1 MIRLPIVVLIAGF
14 LILAIGNGSRFSQ
27 GLFLAPM
34 TGDLGW
40 SFQVFSLA
48 IAIQHFL
55 TGLFQPFAG
64 IVADRFGTAR
74 VIAGGMLVY
83 ALGLVWMANV
93 EAPVELYFGSAVLI
107 ALGLSG
113 AGISIVLAAVARVF
127 PAERRSF
134 VLGITTAGASAGQFA
149 FSPLSQALIGWQ
161 SWSGALVIIAGIAA
175 VASLLAVALRT
186 PASDTG
192 ESVAALEQTVVQAVG
207 EASRHSGFI
216 YLSLGFFVCGF
227 HVTLIMTHLPAFAV
241 VCGLSPMVGASAL
254 SLIGLFNIIGT
265 NVAGWLG
272 DRYRKKYL
280 LSGLYFSRAVVFSLY
295 LAFPVTETSTLLFAG
310 TMGLLWLSTVPLTSS
325 LVGQIFGVRYLG
337 TLFGIVFFSH
347 QVGAFFGAWLGGF
360 VYDTTGSYDLMWYA
374 AIGLGLF
381 AAVVHWPIADAPV
394 ERRAPAPA

>member
-64 IVADRFGTAR
+64 MVADRFGTAR
-74 VIAGGMLVY
+74 VIAGGMLIY

-381 AAVVHWPIADAPV
+381 AAVVHWPITDAPV
-394 ERRAPAPA
+394 ERRAAAPA

>member
-74 VIAGGMLVY
+74 VIAGGMLIY

-93 EAPVELYFGSAVLI
+93 DVPIELYLGSAVLI

-161 SWSGALVIIAGIAA
+161 SWSGALLIIAGIAA

-186 PASDTG
+186 PASNAG

-207 EASRHSGFI
+207 EAARHSGFI

-347 QVGAFFGAWLGGF
+347 QIGAFFGASLGGF

-394 ERRAPAPA
+394 ERRATAAA

>member
-64 IVADRFGTAR
+64 MVADRFGTAR

-93 EAPVELYFGSAVLI
+93 GTPVELYLGSAVLI

-113 AGISIVLAAVARVF
+113 AGIAIVLAAVARAF

-161 SWSGALVIIAGIAA
+161 SWSGALLIIAAIAA
-175 VASLLAVALRT
+175 CAALLAIALRT
-186 PASDTG
+186 PAAGSGD
-192 ESVAALEQTVVQAVG
+192 SVAVFEQTVAQAVG
-207 EASRHSGFI
+207 EAARHSGFV
-216 YLSLGFFVCGF
+216 YLALGFFVCGF
-227 HVTLIMTHLPAFAV
+227 HVTLVMTHLPAFAV
-241 VCGLSPMVGASAL
+241 ICGLSPMVGATAL

-265 NVAGWLG
+265 NLAGWLG

-325 LVGQIFGVRYLG
+325 LIGQIFGIRYLG
-337 TLFGIVFFSH
+337 TLFGLVFFSH

-360 VYDTTGSYDLMWYA
+360 VYDATGSYDPMWYA

-381 AAVVHWPIADAPV
+381 AALVHWPIADAPI
-394 ERRAPAPA
+394 RRVPATA